1 MAIRTSST
9 RRQRIIEFATPKVA
23 DLVVVEV
30 VDASKKNNAAST
42 ADDTAYGTAH
52 PDATRFP
59 NYKLA
64 LIKSAGDENGQY
76 QNWYYV
82 VDRENQDDYNWEFQA
97 AGGNNPRYDTVV
109 RTYVTLR
116 SSYDESSP
124 AIGNSNGMPTV
135 SADPFTE
142 YMSSGYDTAYVLFEK
157 RQVRSGDETL
167 DSLYVTEQHVFVK
180 RTPIRRVDT
189 DDSFPYVVAFDDDT
203 EAEIEGGSLPDSPR
217 GALVTK
223 ETLWHRDET
232 IKATKQFVATGDTQ
246 VTVTGVDA
254 EQAFRDPDLTY
265 TSGTV
270 DGVDSGT
277 NTNFWGVDEFGI
289 MREGKQLSDNWYA
302 LVEKQVVPKVGL
314 VSHYYTQQ
322 VYTWPAVLNGDA
334 DFGEEL
340 LRQGGIVG
348 FTWKRRAGGGD
359 TVVLPVYKRDDY
371 RGPTKVRIEV
381 YWNKKPVNPLEVV
394 KPMIPLPINFVTPLA
409 TCNVKPTLHN
419 PVELNITTGTEHPK
433 WKLAGATF
441 RYPRTNYTDWP
452 DSLIISDSQEPFR
465 GGFLRTKITAYKPD
479 TDTLVG

>member
-1 MAIRTSST
+1 
-9 RRQRIIEFATPKVA
+9 
-23 DLVVVEV
+23 
-30 VDASKKNNAAST
+30 
-42 ADDTAYGTAH
+42 
-52 PDATRFP
+52 
-59 NYKLA
+59 
-64 LIKSAGDENGQY
+64 
-76 QNWYYV
+76 
-82 VDRENQDDYNWEFQA
+82 
-97 AGGNNPRYDTVV
+97 
-109 RTYVTLR
+109 
-116 SSYDESSP
+116 
-124 AIGNSNGMPTV
+124 
-135 SADPFTE
+135 
-142 YMSSGYDTAYVLFEK
+142 MSSGYDTAYVLFEK

-180 RTPIRRVDT
+180 RVPIRRVDT
-189 DDSFPYVVAFDDDT
+189 DDSFPYDVSDSGAAVDD
-203 EAEIEGGSLPDSPR
+203 PR

-223 ETLWHRDET
+223 ESLWHRDET

-270 DGVDSGT
+270 DGVESGT

-302 LVEKQVVPKVGL
+302 VVEKQVVPKVGTL
-314 VSHYYTQQ
+314 TSYFTQQ

-371 RGPTKVRIEV
+371 RGPTKVKIEV
-381 YWNKKPVNPLEVV
+381 SWTKKAEEEGTLTTV

-452 DSLIISDSQEPFR
+452 DSLVISDSQEPFR

-479 TDTLVG
+479 TDTLVD

>member
-30 VDASKKNNAAST
+30 VDASKNINAASI

-52 PDATRFP
+52 PDDVKFP

-82 VDRENQDDYNWEFQA
+82 VDRANQDDYNWEFQA
-97 AGGNNPRYDTVV
+97 AGGSNPRYDTVV

-135 SADPFTE
+135 SADPFTNTG
-142 YMSSGYDTAYVLFEK
+142 SDYDNNYVLFEK

-189 DDSFPYVVAFDDDT
+189 DDSFPYDVAYDGSAIDD
-203 EAEIEGGSLPDSPR
+203 PR

-246 VTVTGVDA
+246 VAVTGSVDA

-265 TSGTV
+265 PSGIV
-270 DGVDSGT
+270 DEVDSGDD
-277 NTNFWGVDEFGI
+277 TNFWGVDELGI

-302 LVEKQVVPKVGL
+302 LVEKQVVPKVGTL
-314 VSHYYTQQ
+314 TSYFTQQ

-334 DFGEEL
+334 DFGDED
-340 LRQGGIVG
+340 LRKGGIVG
-348 FTWKRRAGGGD
+348 FTWQRRAGGGD

-371 RGPTKVRIEV
+371 RGPTKVKIEV
-381 YWNKKPVNPLEVV
+381 SWTKKAVAEGDFTPI

-419 PVELNITTGTEHPK
+419 PVELNITTGNEHPK

-452 DSLIISDSQEPFR
+452 DSLVISDSQEPFR

-479 TDTLVG
+479 TTTLVG

>member
-1 MAIRTSST
+1 MAIRASST

-30 VDASKKNNAAST
+30 VDASKNINAAST
-42 ADDTAYGTAH
+42 ADDTAYGTVH
-52 PDATRFP
+52 PDTTKFP
-59 NYKLA
+59 DHKLA
-64 LIKSAGDENGQY
+64 LIKSAGDENGQA

-82 VDRENQDDYNWEFQA
+82 VDRANQDDYNWEFQA
-97 AGGNNPRYDTVV
+97 AGGGQTTNVVRYDTVV
-109 RTYVTLR
+109 RTYITLR

-124 AIGNSNGMPTV
+124 AIGNANGMPTV

-142 YMSSGYDTAYVLFEK
+142 YMSSGYDNTYVLFEK

-167 DSLYVTEQHVFVK
+167 DSLYITEQHVFVK
-180 RTPIRRVDT
+180 RVPIRRVDT
-189 DDSFPYVVAFDDDT
+189 DDSFPYDVSHIGAAVDD
-203 EAEIEGGSLPDSPR
+203 PR

-223 ETLWHRDET
+223 ESLWHRDET
-232 IKATKQFVATGDTQ
+232 IKATKQFLAAGDTQ

-270 DGVDSGT
+270 DGIDSGT

-302 LVEKQVVPKVGL
+302 VVEKQVVPKVGTL
-314 VSHYYTQQ
+314 TSYFTQQ

-371 RGPTKVRIEV
+371 RGPTKVKIEV
-381 YWNKKPVNPLEVV
+381 SWTKKAVAEGDLTEV

-433 WKLAGATF
+433 WKNAGATF
-441 RYPRTNYTDWP
+441 RYDRTNYTDWP
-452 DSLIISDSQEPFR
+452 DDLVISDSQEPFR
-465 GGFLRTKITAYKPD
+465 GGFLRTKITAYKPNT
-479 TDTLVG
+479 TDLVD